1 MKRDTGDIAVSII
14 LVILLTGAAFFIL
27 KYLFAAF
34 VKCYRYTVKRRI
46 RFFGIL
52 TLVIY
57 ALGAFLLLIVVTKD
71 DMISYIPLTPP
82 LILALSIAIL
92 ALPTIVAILRHG
104 IGYGI
109 GLSFFRSVTAFLGGL
124 LIAES
129 AGVIAGAL
137 LLGAFCIEGWFDGAY
152 VMVTLNGEILALRN
166 VGDSPDLFSDMDG
179 RTFYKL
185 NDRSFIC
192 NDTGE
197 VFFIY
202 SDIE

>member
-71 DMISYIPLTPP
+71 DMISYIPLTP
-82 LILALSIAIL
+82 
-92 ALPTIVAILRHG
+92 
-104 IGYGI
+104 
-109 GLSFFRSVTAFLGGL
+109 